1 MINLRQQLVDHCEHV
16 YRLNMIACGHRL
28 FPCLFCQILFLNVG
42 NAHTYFVIKYPKY
55 HCPPL
60 SEKIRKTLGQKNTT
74 KLCIYI
80 YMCVQ
85 YLRMLWKTTPKEYQH
100 AKIHV
105 FSLVW
110 GSMIQNHDLGCARG
124 ENLADF
130 CTGKFPI
137 PFHDLTHRIHGAGI
151 YGAPWIPSIYPLYV
165 SKYTSTMD
173 PSWVMTQV
181 GAL

>member
-1 MINLRQQLVDHCEHV
+1 MHIH
-16 YRLNMIACGHRL
+16 I
-28 FPCLFCQILFLNVG
+28 F
-42 NAHTYFVIKYPKY
+42 FVIKYPKY

-80 YMCVQ
+80 CVQ

-173 PSWVMTQV
+173 PMGDNPDNYKLVIRSKHSFPYPGPQNPLGSRTEE
-181 GAL
+181 ALLGLLHVLPWRDK